1 MRLFLYGRLL
11 DPDLLAMFAGR
22 PVSLIPATL
31 HGWRRVAL
39 LDRNYPT
46 LRRARGSVEGAVA
59 IVDRPTLAR
68 LTAYEGSAYRLTPV
82 VVSVVGKGSRA
93 ALAWIAPGG
102 TSRAWP

>member
-1 MRLFLYGRLL
+1 MRLFLYGTLL
-11 DPDLLAMFAGR
+11 DPDLLANFAGR

-31 HGWRRVAL
+31 RGWRRVAL

-46 LRRARGSVEGAVA
+46 LRRGRGSVEGAVA
-59 IVDRPTLAR
+59 IVDRPTPAR

-102 TSRAWP
+102 TSRAWR